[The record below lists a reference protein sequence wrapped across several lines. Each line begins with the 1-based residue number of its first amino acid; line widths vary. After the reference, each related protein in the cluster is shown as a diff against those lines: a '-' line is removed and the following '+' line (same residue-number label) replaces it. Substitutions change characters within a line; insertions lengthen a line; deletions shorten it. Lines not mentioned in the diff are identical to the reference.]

1 MRNVNNTW
9 HAITLVF
16 LLVLT
21 SCSVSKYIPENE
33 VLYTGASLR
42 LNFPEK
48 VQNKSSIKEEV
59 ANILYPK
66 PNSEL
71 LGMKLGLYYHYRA
84 EDKKFAPLTNWLDKK
99 FGEEPVYL
107 SDVDI
112 SKTEELIG
120 NRLENNGFF
129 KNTVTSELKAKGK
142 YTSVRYKADM
152 ETPYKLK
159 TYQLDTD
166 STKIHQDIEASME
179 NTLLKPENRFDL
191 GQLKAERARIDEYLK
206 SIGYY
211 NFNGDFLLFE
221 ADTNQH
227 DTKHFDLYVRLKR
240 ETPQKALLPYR
251 INSIQIFPRYSLNQ
265 DTLEQNTVT
274 VGEIE
279 VIQRG
284 VYFKPHL
291 LPYYVLLEEDTRYN
305 PRASRVTSQRFS
317 SIGAYKYVNIR
328 HEEVK
333 TVNAQDSVGL
343 INTQIY
349 LSPTTK
355 RSLRA
360 EVQATTK
367 SNNFAGPSLLGTY
380 QNRNLFQGGEI
391 LQVSGKVGYETQIT
405 GGKNSGLSSTQFGIN
420 SDLIFPRL
428 IPVKLVDRFRYD
440 VPKTK
445 VSLGIEYLNR
455 SKLYTLR
462 TFSLTQGYTWNASK
476 HIFHEID
483 PISFNLVKLSNTT
496 DEFDQILTDN
506 PFLAG
511 SFEQEFI
518 AGMNYSF
525 TYSEMNNAAIK
536 NPLYLN
542 TNLDMAG
549 NAINALSNKTNDAGN
564 QTILNQEFAQ
574 YVKVDADMRWQFD
587 LGKGHKLVSRLF
599 IGYGI
604 AYSNSDALPFAKQF
618 YSGGPYSV
626 RAFQI
631 RGLGPGTYTP
641 QEDDD
646 NTSSFFDRTGDIR
659 LEGNVEYR
667 FPIYSVVKGGL
678 FVDAGNIWL
687 RETNDA
693 LPGGKFTADFYK
705 QLGIGTGAGLRIDI
719 QSFVIRGDLAFP
731 IHKPAA
737 GFDLDLSGLTF
748 NFAIGYPF

>member
-1 MRNVNNTW
+1 MKQVSNIV
-9 HAITLVF
+9 ITVF
-16 LLVLT
+16 GLWLS
-21 SCSVSKYIPENE
+21 SCSVSKFIPEDE
-33 VLYTGASLR
+33 VLYTGASVN

-48 VQNKSSIKEEV
+48 VKNKGAIREQVSGV
-59 ANILYPK
+59 LYPK

-84 EDKKFAPLTNWLDKK
+84 EKKNFAPVTKWLNKK

-107 SDVDI
+107 SDVDVA
-112 SKTEELIG
+112 KTEELIG

-129 KNTVTSELKAKGK
+129 KNTVTAEMRGKGK
-142 YTSVRYKADM
+142 YASIRYDAEM
-152 ETPYKLK
+152 EIPYKLK
-159 TYQLDTD
+159 AYQLDKD
-166 STKIHQDIEASME
+166 SSQIHRDLKAALEK
-179 NTLLKPENRFDL
+179 TLLKPESRFDL
-191 GQLKAERARIDEYLK
+191 SQLKAERQRIDEYLK
-206 SIGYY
+206 SLGYY

-221 ADTNQH
+221 ADTNQY
-227 DTKHFDLYVRLKR
+227 DTRHFDLFLRLKK
-240 ETPQKALLPYR
+240 ETPLRSKLPYR
-251 INSIQIFPRYSLNQ
+251 INSIQIYPRYSLNEDSLVQ
-265 DTLEQNTVT
+265 DTVVVDELE
-274 VGEIE
+274 I
-279 VIQRG
+279 IQRG
-284 VYFKPHL
+284 TYFKPHL

-317 SIGAYKYVNIR
+317 SIGSYKYVNIR
-328 HEEVK
+328 HEVIK
-333 TVNAQDSVGL
+333 TPTAEDSVGWV
-343 INTQIY
+343 NTQIF

-360 EVQATTK
+360 EIQGVTK

-380 QNRNLFQGGEI
+380 LNRNLFHGGEI

-428 IPVKLVDRFRYD
+428 IPIKLVDRFQYD

-445 VSLGIEYLNR
+445 VSLGMEYLNR

-476 HIFHEID
+476 YIYHELD
-483 PISFNLVKLSNTT
+483 PISINLVKLSNTT
-496 DEFDQILTDN
+496 EEFDAILADN

-525 TYSEMNNAAIK
+525 TYSEMNNSAIK
-536 NPLYLN
+536 NPFFLN
-542 TNLDMAG
+542 ANLNVAG
-549 NAINALSNKTNDAGN
+549 NAMNALSSDTNAEGK
-564 QTILNQEFAQ
+564 QTIFNQEFAQ
-574 YVKVDADMRWQFD
+574 YAKIDMDARFHLD
-587 LGKGHKLVSRLF
+587 LGKGHQLVSRVF
-599 IGYGI
+599 AGFGMAYG
-604 AYSNSDALPFAKQF
+604 NSDALPFAKQ
-618 YSGGPYSV
+618 YYAGGPYSI

-641 QEDDD
+641 QQDDD
-646 NTSSFFDRTGDIR
+646 NTSSFFDRTGDVR

-667 FPIYSVVKGGL
+667 FPIYSVLKGGL
-678 FVDAGNIWL
+678 FVDAGNVWL
-687 RETNDA
+687 REGDEEA
-693 LPGGKFTADFYK
+693 LPGGQFTSSFYK
-705 QLGIGTGAGLRIDI
+705 QLGIGTGAGLRVDI

-731 IHKPAA
+731 IHHPTT
-737 GFDLDLSGLTF
+737 GFDVDLSGLTF